1 MLAIHIQLLARD
13 HLHSPDSLRGGH
25 AVRLGLP
32 VEHGILQSSHP
43 QGDGAGC
50 DPAQVALAPA
60 VLVTHFVGG
69 MIYESSQMKLGEG
82 DTLFLYTDGV
92 TEALDPDEQLFGEDR
107 LRDALNNERGR
118 ELRVS
123 ELLPYVRSALEDF
136 AQGAEQ
142 ADDITMLGITYR
154 GLEKGGD
161 A

>member
-1 MLAIHIQLLARD
+1 
-13 HLHSPDSLRGGH
+13 
-25 AVRLGLP
+25 
-32 VEHGILQSSHP
+32 
-43 QGDGAGC
+43 
-50 DPAQVALAPA
+50 
-60 VLVTHFVGG
+60 